1 MMVRIYPK
9 IKKAANN
16 VFLYLQKVGNGKHE
30 HILVKIGETIV
41 VEGGPST
48 GKTEF
53 LKKTIKQLNDNGE
66 KTLFINAGLPISD
79 WVKEFKLFGKNLDS
93 RIDYLLRTLPEKFY
107 LFIDNAEKITDSRK
121 LEITLLLIEKARS
134 SIISCSNFSH
144 LISKLKV
151 RLRGAKVHSLGAGA
165 DTFDIT
171 YMVLAMMIIVIAL
184 VGAHSLIFLAAAMR
198 YMFQGTRMGGR
209 KI

>member
-1 MMVRIYPK
+1 MVRIYPK
-9 IKKAANN
+9 IKKATNN

-30 HILVKIGETIV
+30 HILVKLGETVV

-53 LKKTIKQLNDNGE
+53 LKKTIRQLEGNGE
-66 KTLFINAGLPISD
+66 RALFINANLPISD
-79 WVKEFKLFGKNLDS
+79 WVKEFRLFGKTLDN
-93 RIDYLLRTLPEKFY
+93 RIDYLLKTLPEKFY
-107 LFIDNAEKITDSRK
+107 LLIDNAEKITDSRK
-121 LEITLLLIEKARS
+121 LELTLLLIEKARS
-134 SIISCSNFSH
+134 SVISCSNFTH

-151 RLRGAKVHSLGAGA
+151 RLKDARVHSLGAGA

-171 YMVLAMMIIVIAL
+171 YMVIAFMIIIVAL
-184 VGAHSLIFLAAAMR
+184 MGAHSLIFVAAAMR
-198 YMFQGTRMGGR
+198 YMFQGTRIGGK

>member
-1 MMVRIYPK
+1 MVRIYPK
-9 IKKAANN
+9 IKKAANK

-30 HILVKIGETIV
+30 HILVKVGETVV

-53 LKKTIKQLNDNGE
+53 LKKTIKQLSESVE
-66 KTLFINAGLPISD
+66 KTLFINAALPMSD
-79 WVKEFKLFGKNLDS
+79 WVKEFRLFGKNLDG
-93 RIDYLLRTLPEKFY
+93 RIDYLFKTLPEKFY
-107 LFIDNAEKITDSRK
+107 LFVDNAEKMTDSRK
-121 LEITLLLIEKARS
+121 LELLLLLIEKARS
-134 SIISCSNFSH
+134 SIMACSNFSH

-151 RLRGAKVHSLGAGA
+151 RLSHAKVHSLGAGA

-171 YMVLAMMIIVIAL
+171 YMMLAVMIIVVAL
-184 VGAHSLIFLAAAMR
+184 MGAHNLIFLAAAMR

>member
-1 MMVRIYPK
+1 MVRIYPK

-16 VFLYLQKVGNGKHE
+16 VFLYLQKVGNGRHE
-30 HILVKIGETIV
+30 HILVKIGETVII
-41 VEGGPST
+41 EGGPST

-53 LKKTIKQLNDNGE
+53 LKKTIRQLHESGE
-66 KTLFINAGLPISD
+66 RSLFVNASLPMSD

-93 RIDYLLRTLPEKFY
+93 RIDYLLRTLPDRFY
-107 LFIDNAEKITDSRK
+107 LLIDNAEKITDSRK
-121 LEITLLLIEKARS
+121 LELTLLLIEKARS
-134 SIISCSNFSH
+134 SIIACSNFNH

-151 RLRGAKVHSLGAGA
+151 RVKDAKVHSLGAGA

-171 YMVLAMMIIVIAL
+171 YFVVAVLVLVVAL
-184 VGAHSLIFLAAAMR
+184 TGSYSIIFLAAAFR
-198 YMFQGTRMGGR
+198 YLFQGTRMGGR